1 MERRL
6 KCGVCAAAALVLVL
20 CFGMEQKTRAMQTA
34 GNAQTTLVID
44 AGHGGFDGGAVG
56 ADGTAEQDI
65 NLSIAKRV
73 QVLANFF
80 GVPTAMTRPDENA
93 LDYNPSR
100 TVRENKIADIKAREK
115 LVNSIPSPVFLSIHL
130 NKFSDAQY
138 HGAQVSYSTGNV
150 QSKPLAEQI
159 QQCLIDGCDPL
170 NHRKAKQADSAIY
183 LMKKLDCPAVIIECG
198 FLSNP
203 AEEARLR
210 DEAYHKQLAAAVI
223 CGYESP
229 KWYGKCP
236 SCGAWNTMSEF
247 KEKPVSA
254 ARGTNTFQRGES
266 RPTLLKDIDTGDES
280 RFHSGIG
287 ELDRVLGGG
296 AVHGSFV
303 LVGGEPGIGKSTLLL
318 QMCQEMCKN
327 ARVLYVSGEE
337 SLKQIK
343 IRAARLHISSPEL
356 YILAE
361 TDMEQI
367 INETELLEPDI
378 LIVDSI
384 QTVYKRDLTAA
395 PGGTTQIKE
404 CAMSLMQY
412 AKNRNVTI
420 FIVGHVNKEGT
431 LAGPKIL
438 EHMVDCVLYF
448 EGESAGPFRC
458 LRAAKNRY
466 GSTNEI
472 GVFEMSDHGLLEV
485 QNPSAAMLAGHPQ
498 GASGN
503 CIACVM
509 EGSRPLLAEVQALAA
524 KTQFGVPRRTAAGVD
539 YNRMVLLLA
548 ILEKRC
554 GLFLSSS
561 DVYVN
566 VVGGMRLD
574 EPGVDLPMVLA
585 IASSFRDKPL
595 PEGVMSFGE
604 VGLTGELRA
613 VSNPGQ
619 RINEAYRLGFHTCI
633 MPMQDVDEDL
643 LQKMNIV
650 RAKTVGDAIRAVL

>member
-1 MERRL
+1 M
-6 KCGVCAAAALVLVL
+6 K
-20 CFGMEQKTRAMQTA
+20 QKT
-34 GNAQTTLVID
+34 I
-44 AGHGGFDGGAVG
+44 
-56 ADGTAEQDI
+56 
-65 NLSIAKRV
+65 
-73 QVLANFF
+73 
-80 GVPTAMTRPDENA
+80 
-93 LDYNPSR
+93 
-100 TVRENKIADIKAREK
+100 
-115 LVNSIPSPVFLSIHL
+115 FLC
-130 NKFSDAQY
+130 SD
-138 HGAQVSYSTGNV
+138 
-150 QSKPLAEQI
+150 
-159 QQCLIDGCDPL
+159 
-170 NHRKAKQADSAIY
+170 
-183 LMKKLDCPAVIIECG
+183 
-198 FLSNP
+198 
-203 AEEARLR
+203 
-210 DEAYHKQLAAAVI
+210 

-236 SCGAWNTMSEF
+236 SCGAWNTLSEY
-247 KEKPVSA
+247 KVKPETATRGVLPEASRERTHTKPHLLDEIDSA
-254 ARGTNTFQRGES
+254 AE
-266 RPTLLKDIDTGDES
+266 E

-318 QMCQEMCKN
+318 QMCQEMCRSAK
-327 ARVLYVSGEE
+327 VLYVSGEE
-337 SLKQIK
+337 SLRQIK
-343 IRAARLHISSPEL
+343 LRASRLGIRAPGLFV
-356 YILAE
+356 LAE
-361 TDMEQI
+361 TDMDEI
-367 INETELLEPDI
+367 IQETDLLAPDI
-378 LIVDSI
+378 LIIDSI
-384 QTVYKRDLTAA
+384 QTVYRRDLTAA

-412 AKNRNVTI
+412 AKRRSVTI

-448 EGESAGPFRC
+448 EGEQTGPFRC
-458 LRAAKNRY
+458 LRAAKNRF
-466 GSTNEI
+466 GATSEI
-472 GVFEMSDHGLLEV
+472 GVFEMSDRGLLEV
-485 QNPSAAMLAGHPQ
+485 QNPSAAMLAGHPT

-509 EGSRPLLAEVQALAA
+509 EGSRPLLAEVQALVA

-574 EPGVDLPMVLA
+574 EPAVDLPMVLA

-613 VSNPGQ
+613 VSGAAQ

-633 MPMQDVDEDL
+633 MPMQDIDEEL
-643 LQKMNIV
+643 TRSMNIV
-650 RAKTVGDAIRAVL
+650 RVKTVADAIRAVL